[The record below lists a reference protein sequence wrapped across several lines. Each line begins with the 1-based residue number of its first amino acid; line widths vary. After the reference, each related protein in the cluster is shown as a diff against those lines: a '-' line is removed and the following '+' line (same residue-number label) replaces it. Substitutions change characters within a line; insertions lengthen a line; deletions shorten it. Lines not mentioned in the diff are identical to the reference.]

1 MNETC
6 PIPKFERGFFNS
18 QHDFSYLGI
27 GEFGGK
33 VLGLINIKSK
43 LEAKIDLPKYPSI
56 KFSSPKFVVLRS
68 KIFDNFMNDNDL
80 WDTAL
85 SSESNTLLVS
95 RFLEANLPV
104 EILGDL
110 RSLLMEVNSPLAIR
124 SSSLLEDAA
133 YEPFAGVY
141 GTKMIPNN
149 QTSFDERFN
158 KFTDAIKFV
167 YASTFFKESK
177 DYIVTTKHKIQEE
190 KMAVIIQEVF
200 GSYYG
205 NNFYPDFSGVAR
217 SINFYPFGKIKP
229 FHGIVNLAVGLGK
242 TIVDSGKVWSY
253 SPFFPSTASPF
264 SSIKD
269 LIKNTQSKY
278 WAVNLAHN
286 IKYDPTKEEE
296 FLTELNLENAEY
308 DGILKYFASGY
319 DIESEKMTYSLDKI
333 NPRIINFSPLL
344 DFNTFHFNDFIKDLL
359 KSCEEILSTTVE
371 IEFAAKINRKKDY
384 LEFAFLQIRP
394 MAVSETIVDIKLDE
408 LTNHEIL
415 AASDRTIGNGI
426 DDSIK
431 DVIFIKPDNF
441 DKKNM
446 VKIVAEIE
454 ILNKLL
460 ISKKKKYLLI
470 GFGRWGSSDS
480 WLGVPVVWSQISG
493 ARAIIESTLEKI
505 DVDLSQGSHFFH
517 NLSSFNTFYFSI
529 NYNSKF
535 KIDWEWLNNQEISR
549 ELEYTKYIT
558 LEKPLLIKVD
568 GRTGKGVIKR

>member
-1 MNETC
+1 
-6 PIPKFERGFFNS
+6 
-18 QHDFSYLGI
+18 
-27 GEFGGK
+27 
-33 VLGLINIKSK
+33 
-43 LEAKIDLPKYPSI
+43 
-56 KFSSPKFVVLRS
+56 
-68 KIFDNFMNDNDL
+68 
-80 WDTAL
+80 
-85 SSESNTLLVS
+85 
-95 RFLEANLPV
+95 
-104 EILGDL
+104 
-110 RSLLMEVNSPLAIR
+110 MEVNSPLAIR

-177 DYIVTTKHKIQEE
+177 DYIVSTKHKIQEE

-229 FHGIVNLAVGLGK
+229 FHGIINLAVGLGK

-253 SPFFPSTASPF
+253 SPFFPFTASPF

-269 LIKNTQSKY
+269 LLKNTQSKY
-278 WAVNLAHN
+278 WAVNLGHN

-359 KSCEEILSTTVE
+359 KSCEEISNTTVE

-408 LTNHEIL
+408 LTNNEIL

-446 VKIVAEIE
+446 VKIATEIE

-535 KIDWEWLNNQEISR
+535 KIDWEWLNIQKISR

>member
-359 KSCEEILSTTVE
+359 KSCEEILNTTVE

-408 LTNHEIL
+408 LNNHEIL

-558 LEKPLLIKVD
+558 LEKPVLIKVD